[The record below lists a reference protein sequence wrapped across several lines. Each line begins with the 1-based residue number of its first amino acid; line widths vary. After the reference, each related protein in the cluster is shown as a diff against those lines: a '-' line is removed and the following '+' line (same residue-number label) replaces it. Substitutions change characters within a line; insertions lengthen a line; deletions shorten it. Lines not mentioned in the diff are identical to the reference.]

1 MTVTT
6 LRIKAAPGFRVDG
19 SQLQPAALAALSAA
33 DSAHLL
39 LPAGNE
45 VCAVGDLF
53 DIARSQENGAA
64 AAHEASLIIEGDAHW
79 LDRIGANLAEGRIH
93 LTGNAG
99 DYAALRMAAGTLQI
113 DGNAGAF
120 AGAEMSGGQL
130 TVAGDCGDFAAG
142 ALPGDMEGMTGGLL
156 AVQGNAGARLGDRMR
171 RGSVLVAGNAGDFA
185 ATRMVAGTIGIAGRL
200 GANYAYG
207 MRRGTLLLLHEPP
220 RIPSTF
226 AAGGRGYDVF
236 WALFVRMLAA
246 QRDTLTSAFGNAASF
261 APFLTLAANAL
272 PRRHAGDLAVDGRGE
287 LLIVSARG
295 QAAN

>member
-1 MTVTT
+1 MTTTT

-19 SQLQPAALAALSAA
+19 SRLQPAALAAQSAA
-33 DSAHLL
+33 DIAHLL

-53 DIARSQENGAA
+53 DIARSQESDATPA
-64 AAHEASLIIEGDAHW
+64 RLIIEGDAHW

-99 DYAALRMAAGTLQI
+99 DYAALCMSGGTLQI

-130 TVAGDCGDFAAG
+130 TIAGDCGDFAAG

-156 AVQGNAGARLGDRMR
+156 AVQGNAGARLADRMR
-171 RGSVLVAGNAGDFA
+171 RGCVLVAGNAGDFA
-185 ATRMVAGTIGIAGRL
+185 AARMVAGTIGIAGQP

-220 RIPSTF
+220 RIPPTF

-236 WALFVRMLAA
+236 WALFVRTLAA
-246 QRDTLTSAFGNAASF
+246 QRDTLAAAFGSEVSF
-261 APFLTLAANAL
+261 APFLTLAASAL

-287 LLIVSARG
+287 LLIASARG
-295 QAAN
+295 QPAN